1 MRGECLNHHLAAITL
16 MSLRILFCLLLL
28 GPGLSA
34 AASDLYGTINRLRV
48 GDGNCEAQDLPRL
61 KPQAALKRVARELAR
76 GNPLDRSLRTAGY
89 RATHA
94 KALKLSGKGVGG
106 QVARMLEQQ
115 GYCEKLQDAAL
126 TEVGIYQDARQVWIV
141 MAAPFAPAVAM
152 DEDAAG
158 QRVLDLVNQTRR
170 SRRNCGN
177 TVFNAAPP
185 LRWNEMLA
193 EAARLHSE
201 EMARFNFLSH
211 SGRDGSTA
219 AQRIER
225 AGYRYRAMGE
235 NIAGGQL
242 KPEEAVAGWL
252 DSPGHC
258 ANLMSPAFTEM
269 GVAFAV
275 DRRSRMGVYW
285 TQEFGT
291 RR

>member
-1 MRGECLNHHLAAITL
+1 ML

-28 GPGLSA
+28 APGFSA
-34 AASDLYGTINRLRV
+34 AAGNLYGTINRLRD
-48 GDGNCEAQDLPRL
+48 GDGNCEAKDLSPL
-61 KPQAALKRVARELAR
+61 KPQSALRRVARELAR
-76 GNPLDRSLRTAGY
+76 GKPLDRSLQTAGY

-94 KALKLSGKGVGG
+94 KALKFSGKGIGG
-106 QVARMLEQQ
+106 QVTDMLEQP
-115 GYCEKLQDAAL
+115 GYCEKLQDAAM

-152 DEDAAG
+152 GEEAAG
-158 QRVLDLVNQTRR
+158 QRVLDLVNQMRR
-170 SRRNCGN
+170 SRQNCGS

-185 LRWNEMLA
+185 LRWNETLA

-219 AQRIER
+219 AQRLER

-269 GVAFAV
+269 GAAFAV
-275 DRRSRMGVYW
+275 NRQSRMGVYW

>member
-1 MRGECLNHHLAAITL
+1 MCGQFLIHHLAAITL
-16 MSLRILFCLLLL
+16 MSLRMLFCLLLL
-28 GPGLSA
+28 APGFSA

-48 GDGNCEAQDLPRL
+48 GDGNCEAKAVPRL
-61 KPQAALKRVARELAR
+61 KPRAALKRVARELAR
-76 GNPLDRSLRTAGY
+76 GNPLDQSLLKAGY

-94 KALKLSGKGVGG
+94 KALKLSGKGIGG

-115 GYCEKLQDAAL
+115 GYCEKLQDAAM
-126 TEVGIYQDARQVWIV
+126 TDVGVYQDARQVWIV
-141 MAAPFAPAVAM
+141 VAAPFAPAVAM
-152 DEDAAG
+152 DEEAAG

-170 SRRNCGN
+170 SRRHCGN
-177 TVFNAAPP
+177 TAFDAAPP
-185 LRWNEMLA
+185 LRWNDALA

-211 SGRDGSTA
+211 SGRDGSTS
-219 AQRIER
+219 AQRVER

-242 KPEEAVAGWL
+242 KPEDAVAGWI

-258 ANLMSPAFTEM
+258 ANLMSPVFTEM

-275 DRRSRMGVYW
+275 NRKSRMGVYW